1 MNIKALKQTRADLVA
16 AMRGVKDKL
25 GATDLSA
32 EDRAK
37 IREEFKALEAQYAA
51 NEEDL
56 RIAEAVAEKERQ
68 WQPAQPDPD
77 EATARAAEKRAGIA
91 QVKDLTQDDPK
102 KGFKSHREFLSAVM
116 AQGQGYRMDERL
128 KPLKQQAA
136 AGADEQGV
144 YSDPHGGFLVPEAFS
159 PNVLQLQP
167 EDDPI
172 AGRTQ
177 NIPLA
182 SSVVNIP
189 ARVDKNHTSSVSGG
203 LTVTRRP
210 ETVDASSSRM
220 EFEQVV
226 MRATSLFGLSYATE
240 EILTDSPISFI
251 ALISN
256 GFSQEFSSKLID
268 ERLNGSGVGEY
279 EGVMNSPAL
288 ISVSKESGQGADTI
302 NYENVKK
309 MRSRVWG
316 YRNAIWLANHDC
328 LPELM
333 SLVQVVGTGGAPV
346 YQPSAREDAPDLLL
360 GRPIFYTEY
369 TKTLGDAGDILC
381 VNWSQYLEGTYQ
393 PLQSAES
400 MHVRFVQHERAFKFW
415 LRNDG
420 RGWWR
425 SALTPKNSSSTLS
438 PFVRLAARA

>member
-1 MNIKALKQTRADLVA
+1 MNIKQLRQRAADLVRDMKAKQAEMGA
-16 AMRGVKDKL
+16 ADLTAEARTKL
-25 GATDLSA
+25 
-32 EDRAK
+32 
-37 IREEFKALEAQYAA
+37 REEFKALEAQADA
-51 NEEDL
+51 NTEDL
-56 RIAEAVAEKERQ
+56 AAAERLAAREKALGSMPDADHQVAQRAE
-68 WQPAQPDPD
+68 
-77 EATARAAEKRAGIA
+77 RAAGVVS
-91 QVKDLTQDDPK
+91 VKDRAEEDPK
-102 KGFKSHREFLSAVM
+102 KGFKSHREFLTAVM
-116 AQGQGYRMDERL
+116 AQGQGYKVDQRL
-128 KPLKQQAA
+128 IPLKQAA
-136 AGADEQGV
+136 AGSDEQGV
-144 YSDPHGGFLVPEAFS
+144 YSDPHGGFLVPEGFS
-159 PNVLQLQP
+159 PSVLQLQP
-167 EDDPI
+167 EDDPFS
-172 AGRTQ
+172 GRTQ

-182 SSVVNIP
+182 SSTVNIP
-189 ARVDKNHTSSVSGG
+189 ARVDKNHTTSVSGG

-210 ETVDASSSRM
+210 ETVDATSSRM
-220 EFEQVV
+220 ELEQVT
-226 MRATSLFGLSYATE
+226 MRAASLFGLSYATE

-256 GFSQEFSSKLID
+256 GFSQEFASKLID
-268 ERLNGSGVGEY
+268 ERINGSGSGEF

-288 ISVSKESGQGADTI
+288 ISVSKETGQAADTI

-309 MRSRVWG
+309 MRARVWG

-346 YQPSAREDAPDLLL
+346 YQPSAKEDRPDLLL

-369 TKTLGDAGDILC
+369 TKTIGDAGDILC
-381 VNWSQYLEGTYQ
+381 VNPTQYLEGTYQ

-425 SALTPKNSSSTLS
+425 SALTPKNSTSTLS

>member
-1 MNIKALKQTRADLVA
+1 
-16 AMRGVKDKL
+16 
-25 GATDLSA
+25 
-32 EDRAK
+32 
-37 IREEFKALEAQYAA
+37 
-51 NEEDL
+51 
-56 RIAEAVAEKERQ
+56 
-68 WQPAQPDPD
+68 
-77 EATARAAEKRAGIA
+77 
-91 QVKDLTQDDPK
+91 
-102 KGFKSHREFLSAVM
+102 
-116 AQGQGYRMDERL
+116 
-128 KPLKQQAA
+128 
-136 AGADEQGV
+136 
-144 YSDPHGGFLVPEAFS
+144 
-159 PNVLQLQP
+159 
-167 EDDPI
+167 
-172 AGRTQ
+172 
-177 NIPLA
+177 
-182 SSVVNIP
+182 
-189 ARVDKNHTSSVSGG
+189 VDKNHTTSVSGG

-210 ETVDASSSRM
+210 ETVDATSSRM
-220 EFEQVV
+220 ELEQVT
-226 MRATSLFGLSYATE
+226 MRAASLFGLSYATE

-256 GFSQEFSSKLID
+256 GFSQEFASKLID
-268 ERLNGSGVGEY
+268 ERINGSGSGEF

-288 ISVSKESGQGADTI
+288 ISVSKETGQAADTI

-309 MRSRVWG
+309 MRARVWG

-346 YQPSAREDAPDLLL
+346 YQPSAKEDRPDLLL

-369 TKTLGDAGDILC
+369 TKTIGDAGDILC
-381 VNWSQYLEGTYQ
+381 VNPTQYLEGTYQ

-425 SALTPKNSSSTLS
+425 SALTPKNSTSTLS